1 MNIVEKLLNLENES
15 RLLEPDLNSRLH
27 LQKEVMKYSN
37 DFINEIETIK
47 AYVVSESKG
56 KAIYDTP
63 IGEPKPI
70 EELLEVIRKN
80 VDSPGLNPA
89 SGGHLGYIPGGGIFP
104 SALGDYLAD
113 VFNRYAGM
121 FFGSPGAVRMENQL
135 LRWLCD
141 MMGYSEKA
149 AGNLSSGGS
158 IANQIALCTA
168 RDTRNLK
175 AAQVEN
181 SVIYTTAHVHHC
193 VQKAINMVGL
203 KEAVK
208 RIVPMDD
215 QFRMKVSVLAEMIEQ
230 DRQKGLN
237 PFMVIA
243 SAGTTDVGAVDPL
256 KEISEICNSNDIW
269 FHVDAAYGGFFIL
282 AEETRHLFE
291 GIQNADSIVIDPHKG
306 MFLPYGT
313 GAVLVKDGQKL
324 FESQHLTASYLQ
336 DAYLDVEEVS
346 PADLSPELTKHFR
359 GLRFWLPLQLFGVK
373 PFVAAL
379 SEKIWLCRYFYE
391 EIKKLGFEVGPFP
404 QLSVMTYR
412 YIPEGQDVNEFNLK
426 LVEAVKNDGSVF
438 LSSTKIEGLVFLRI
452 AILSFRTHLSTIDL
466 CLKILKE
473 KVNELQ
479 NITKNRT
486 LC

>member
-1 MNIVEKLLNLENES
+1 MDIIEKLERLAHES
-15 RLLEPDLNSRLH
+15 KALEPDLNFRLH
-27 LQKEVMKYSN
+27 LQNEVMKYSN
-37 DFINEIETIK
+37 DFLNEIETIK
-47 AYVVSESKG
+47 AYVVSEDKG
-56 KAIYDTP
+56 KAIYETP
-63 IGEPKPI
+63 IGEPKSI
-70 EELLEVIRKN
+70 EELLQVLHKN
-80 VDSPGLNPA
+80 VDTPGLNPA

-113 VFNRYAGM
+113 IFNRYAGM

-141 MMGYSEKA
+141 IMGYSDKA

-168 RDTRNLK
+168 RDAKKLR
-175 AAQVEN
+175 AAQIEKA
-181 SVIYTTAHVHHC
+181 VIYTTAHVHHC
-193 VQKAINMVGL
+193 VQKAINTVGL
-203 KEAVK
+203 REAVK
-208 RIVPMDD
+208 RVVPMDD
-215 QFRMKVSVLAEMIEQ
+215 QFRMNVSALSEMIDNDQ
-230 DRQKGLN
+230 QNGLN

-256 KEISEICNSNDIW
+256 ESISEICQTNDIW

-282 AEETRHLFE
+282 TEETKHLFK
-291 GIQNADSIVIDPHKG
+291 GIENADSIVIDPHKG

-359 GLRFWLPLQLFGVK
+359 GLRFWLPLQLFGIK
-373 PFVAAL
+373 PFVSAL

-391 EIKKLGFEVGPFP
+391 EVKKLGFEVGTYP

-412 YIPEGQDVNEFNLK
+412 FLPQGIDANEFNLK
-426 LVEAVKNDGSVF
+426 LVEAVKKDGSVF
-438 LSSTKIEGLVFLRI
+438 LSSTTIAGQVFIRI

-473 KVNELQ
+473 KVIELT
-479 NITKNRT
+479 NLTKNK
-486 LC
+486 LVC